1 MRIPKWKKK
10 VGNINKLKKDM
21 SIFTIYF
28 IIAGAILLVKF
39 VYGICTFNRLKLFVH
54 ENRKVVDELME
65 QYSIRYSDLVIYHFS
80 SRSVK
85 YSKYSEEMLSFLIHG
100 SCAEIAIY
108 ILFALFW
115 IISVPFVLFCMLF
128 GWLEEKFENFSKSI
142 LS

>member
-1 MRIPKWKKK
+1 
-10 VGNINKLKKDM
+10 M
-21 SIFTIYF
+21 SLFQIYF
-28 IIAGAILLVKF
+28 IIAGAILLARF
-39 VYGICTFNRLKLFVH
+39 LYGIFTFNRLKLFVH

-115 IISVPFVLFCMLF
+115 IISVPFVLGCMFL
-128 GWLEEKFENFSKSI
+128 GWLETAFENFSKSI

>member
-1 MRIPKWKKK
+1 
-10 VGNINKLKKDM
+10 M

-28 IIAGAILLVKF
+28 IIAGAILF
-39 VYGICTFNRLKLFVH
+39 VRFLYGICTFNRLKLFVN

-65 QYSIRYSDLVIYHFS
+65 QYSIKYSDLVLYHFS

-100 SCAEIAIY
+100 TCAELLLY
-108 ILFALFW
+108 FLFALLW
-115 IISVPFVLFCMLF
+115 VISVPCVLFCMLF
-128 GWLEEKFENFSKSI
+128 GWLEEEFEKFSKSI

>member
-1 MRIPKWKKK
+1 
-10 VGNINKLKKDM
+10 M

-39 VYGICTFNRLKLFVH
+39 LYGICTFNRLKLFVR
-54 ENRKVVDELME
+54 ENRKTIDELME
-65 QYSIRYSDLVIYHFS
+65 QYSIRYSDLVLYHFS

-100 SCAEIAIY
+100 TCAELLLY
-108 ILFALFW
+108 FLFAIFW
-115 IISVPFVLFCMLF
+115 VISVPCVLGCMLVA
-128 GWLEEKFENFSKSI
+128 WLAEKFEKFSKSI

>member
-1 MRIPKWKKK
+1 
-10 VGNINKLKKDM
+10 M

-28 IIAGAILLVKF
+28 IIAGAILLARF
-39 VYGICTFNRLKLFVH
+39 LYGIFTFNRLKLFVN

-65 QYSIRYSDLVIYHFS
+65 QYSINYSDLVLYHFS

-100 SCAEIAIY
+100 TCAELLLY
-108 ILFALFW
+108 FLFALFW
-115 IISVPFVLFCMLF
+115 VVSVPCVLGCMLF
-128 GWLEEKFENFSKSI
+128 GWLEEEFEKFSKSI

>member
-1 MRIPKWKKK
+1 
-10 VGNINKLKKDM
+10 M

-28 IIAGAILLVKF
+28 IVAAAILLIKF
-39 VYGICTFNRLKLFVH
+39 IYGICTFNRLKLFVN
-54 ENRKVVDELME
+54 ENRKVINEIME
-65 QYSIRYSDLVIYHFS
+65 QYSIRYSDLVLYHFS

-100 SCAEIAIY
+100 TSAEIIIY

-115 IISVPFVLFCMLF
+115 GVSVPCVLLCMLF
-128 GWLEEKFENFSKSI
+128 GWLEEEFENFSKSI

>member
-1 MRIPKWKKK
+1 
-10 VGNINKLKKDM
+10 M

-39 VYGICTFNRLKLFVH
+39 MYGICTFNRLKLFVNDH
-54 ENRKVVDELME
+54 RKTIDELME
-65 QYSIRYSDLVIYHFS
+65 QYSIKYSDLVLYHFS

-100 SCAEIAIY
+100 TCAELLLY
-108 ILFALFW
+108 FLFALFW
-115 IISVPFVLFCMLF
+115 IISVPCVLFCMLF
-128 GWLEEKFENFSKSI
+128 GWLEEEFEKFSKSI

>member
-1 MRIPKWKKK
+1 
-10 VGNINKLKKDM
+10 M

-39 VYGICTFNRLKLFVH
+39 LYGICTFNRLKLFVNDH
-54 ENRKVVDELME
+54 RKTIDELME
-65 QYSIRYSDLVIYHFS
+65 QYSIKYSDLVLYHFS

-100 SCAEIAIY
+100 TCAELLLY
-108 ILFALFW
+108 FLFALFW
-115 IISVPFVLFCMLF
+115 VISVPCVLFCMLF
-128 GWLEEKFENFSKSI
+128 GWLEEEFEKFSKSI